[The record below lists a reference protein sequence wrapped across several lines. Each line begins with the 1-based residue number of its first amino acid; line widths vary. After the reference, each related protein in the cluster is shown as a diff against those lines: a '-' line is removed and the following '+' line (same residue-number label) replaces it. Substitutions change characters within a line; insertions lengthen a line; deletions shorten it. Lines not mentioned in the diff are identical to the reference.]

1 MQEDANTQQQND
13 EIVMPDEL
21 NESQEVVVDSDS
33 STDSGE
39 NHDEK
44 SNSFQDRIN
53 KVTVDKYA
61 EQRRANELQ
70 NELEKLKANQNSA
83 EIAQSS
89 VDIELKSPEMPE
101 DIFDEE
107 AMRKYHAETSEYNR
121 KVASSE
127 AKAALEYQQQNQ
139 LKKQQE
145 QKQQEVINTY
155 ASNALR
161 DGVDIEKLKVAE
173 KTVMDSGISGELA
186 NYLLSEPNGGKI
198 VAFLHDNP
206 ETLHDIARMD
216 PISAGIKIQS
226 EIKPVVTSS
235 TSNLSSA
242 PAPHT
247 EVRGGG
253 VHEQDEFEKNY
264 PGVEF
269 I

>member
-1 MQEDANTQQQND
+1 MQEDANTQQPTD
-13 EIVMPDEL
+13 EIVMPGQL
-21 NESQEVVVDSDS
+21 NDSQEVVVDSDS

-39 NHDEK
+39 NHEK
-44 SNSFQDRIN
+44 ESNGFQDRIN
-53 KVTVDKYA
+53 KVTADKYA

-70 NELEKLKANQNSA
+70 KQLDELKANQNSA
-83 EIAQSS
+83 SAAQAIVES
-89 VDIELKSPEMPE
+89 ELKAPDMPE

-107 AMRKYHAETSEYNR
+107 AMRKYHAETSDYNR

-127 AKAALEYQQQNQ
+127 AKAALESQQQNQ

-145 QKQQEVINTY
+145 QQQQEVINTY

-161 DGVDIEKLKVAE
+161 DGVDIEKLQVAE
-173 KTVMDSGISGELA
+173 NTVMNAGISGELA

-198 VAFLHDNP
+198 VEFLHDNP
-206 ETLHDIARMD
+206 ETLHDLAKMD
-216 PISAGIKIQS
+216 PISAGIKIQN

-235 TSNLSSA
+235 TSNVSNA
-242 PAPHT
+242 PAPHA
-247 EVRGGG
+247 EIRGGG
-253 VHEQDEFEKNY
+253 VHEQDDFEKNY